1 MTRQIV
7 DVKISGKEYAVR
19 TDEDEAW
26 LQQVAGLVDEK
37 MAQIRDR
44 TGMVD
49 TFDVAML
56 TCLNLAKEV
65 HEHRESDE
73 DAMTAVDD
81 DELKRL
87 IDMAESALARIP
99 ALDAASPPLPLGEA
113 DA

>member
-1 MTRQIV
+1 MSRQTV
-7 DVKISGKEYAVR
+7 EVRISGKEYAVR

-26 LQQVAGLVDEK
+26 LQKVAGLVDDK

-65 HEHRESDE
+65 HEHRESE
-73 DAMTAVDD
+73 DDATTAVDD
-81 DELKRL
+81 DALKKL
-87 IDMAESALARIP
+87 IDMAESALARMP
-99 ALDAASPPLPLGEA
+99 AFDAASPPLPLGDAEA
-113 DA
+113 

>member
-1 MTRQIV
+1 MTRHTV
-7 DVKISGKEYAVR
+7 EVKISGKEYAVR

-49 TFDVAML
+49 SFDVAML

-65 HEHRESDE
+65 HEHRMCGTGQSLHVLPAGESLE
-73 DAMTAVDD
+73 
-81 DELKRL
+81 
-87 IDMAESALARIP
+87 ILASRFSVRTRC
-99 ALDAASPPLPLGEA
+99 DR
-113 DA
+113 